1 MRALRTTIAVL
12 VCLAVASALASGCRL
27 ATKPGSTGGGTSGDG
42 GSKRA
47 DGAKDIAAVKAYVA
61 QSSSQET
68 WYPLVESIEQ
78 QSIAGVPAIVIVLKT
93 AADADTDYSKDDAVV
108 NAIRASDPAFTEC
121 YVTVDQW
128 STRTI
133 RGIAERP
140 ALKALPKPT
149 DAASLKSWLE
159 QQYGPGG
166 PRDSSAE
173 AWYGTVKS
181 IEVVNK
187 DAFGP
192 TVIVKTGL
200 TADARGRV
208 SEHTLMG
215 ALCSSGYDFAKW
227 MQVESASGDARGVA
241 TNRQTL
247 MFEE

>member
-1 MRALRTTIAVL
+1 MRALRTATAVL
-12 VCLAVASALASGCRL
+12 VALGLAGALASGCRL

-42 GSKRA
+42 GSKKA
-47 DGAKDIAAVKAYVA
+47 DGAKDIEAVKAYLAANSA
-61 QSSSQET
+61 QAT

-93 AADADTDYSKDDAVV
+93 AADADTDYSKDDAAV
-108 NAIRASDPAFTEC
+108 NAIRASDPAFTDC
-121 YVTVDQW
+121 YITVDQW
-128 STRTI
+128 SIRTE
-133 RGIAERP
+133 RGTAERP
-140 ALKALPKPT
+140 ALEALPKPT

-227 MQVESASGDARGVA
+227 MQVQFASGEARGIA
-241 TNRQTL
+241 GNRQSL
-247 MFEE
+247 PFEK